1 MGLGEGLLP
10 CRKLFLGGN
19 FDDERA
25 RLQGASEAA
34 EDLGGVSAE
43 WAEPPPALEAAPGE
57 SPAPSE
63 DWADRFFM

>member
-1 MGLGEGLLP
+1 VRRRRHEA
-10 CRKLFLGGN
+10 CKN
-19 FDDERA
+19 DERA
-25 RLQGASEAA
+25 RLQGVSAAA

-43 WAEPPPALEAAPGE
+43 EAEPPPALEAAPGE